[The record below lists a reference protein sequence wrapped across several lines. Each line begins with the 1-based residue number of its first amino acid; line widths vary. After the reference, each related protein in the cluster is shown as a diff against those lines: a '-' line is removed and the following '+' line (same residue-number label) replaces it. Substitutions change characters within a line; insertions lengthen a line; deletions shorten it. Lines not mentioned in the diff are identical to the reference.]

1 METNS
6 SHESLKVRIGKE
18 IMIPCPVL
26 SEVIQLDGTF
36 KWLSWS
42 YCTTDTCTTTET
54 KWSWMG
60 GMNSQRMTQVKHK
73 GRYAGR
79 INLTR
84 NGTLVLS
91 KVQVS
96 DSTDYRCTVQR
107 INFTSPRI
115 YFVTLI
121 VNATGKRCRLVNKY
135 SYYIRTEIYAL
146 KSHVVNFRTEV
157 SSGQSEE
164 RTTFF
169 PFVQFPATCVA
180 SRRPLASSI
189 YSTRRFVLRKVV
201 VGPKRVFPYR
211 K

>member
-1 METNS
+1 
-6 SHESLKVRIGKE
+6 
-18 IMIPCPVL
+18 MIPCPVL

-42 YCTTDTCTTTET
+42 YCTTDTCTTKET

-60 GMNSQRMTQVKHK
+60 GMNSQRMTQVTHK
-73 GRYAGR
+73 GRFAGG
-79 INLTR
+79 INLTQ

-96 DSTDYRCTVQR
+96 YSTDYRCTVQR

-121 VNATGKRCRLVNKY
+121 VNATGKRCRLVTKY
-135 SYYIRTEIYAL
+135 FYYTRTEIYAL
-146 KSHVVNFRTEV
+146 KSHVINFRTEI
-157 SSGQSEE
+157 SYGQSEG

-169 PFVQFPATCVA
+169 TCEKHRLSNQRPRTMLVHCSELPKLLKECSTIEKHDKRDVYFVF
-180 SRRPLASSI
+180 L
-189 YSTRRFVLRKVV
+189 
-201 VGPKRVFPYR
+201 
-211 K
+211 